1 MTEVNGLRLAY
12 RGFVAGL
19 AGGYVW
25 AALAMV
31 LAALAYGDPLSPLRP
46 IALAVSPLA
55 GTPELAFVVGLAAI
69 QAAGGLIGMV
79 FAYFFGRFFT
89 IRPTLV
95 GAAAITTLLV
105 WIFVAAAVAWQ
116 TSISDFATSPIGIV
130 ATVGYGLLLGIWI
143 PLRGEVTRH
152 EVPDQSGSAST

>member
-1 MTEVNGLRLAY
+1 VTEINGLRLAY

-31 LAALAYGDPLSPLRP
+31 LAGLIHGDPLAPLRP

-55 GTPELAFVVGLAAI
+55 GAPELSFVVGLAAV
-69 QAAGGLIGMV
+69 QAAGGVIGMI

-95 GAAAITTLLV
+95 VAAPMVTLLV
-105 WIFVAAAVAWQ
+105 WVLVAAAVVGQ
-116 TSISDFATSPIGIV
+116 TAIVEFATSPIGIV
-130 ATVGYGLLLGIWI
+130 ATIGYGLLIGIWI
-143 PLRGEVTRH
+143 PVRGEVLRPPA
-152 EVPDQSGSAST
+152 PDQGGSPST

>member
-1 MTEVNGLRLAY
+1 VTEVNGLRLAY

-31 LAALAYGDPLSPLRP
+31 LAAVVHADPLEPLRP
-46 IALAVSPLA
+46 IALAIHPLA

-69 QAAGGLIGMV
+69 QAAGGLIGMT

-89 IRPTLV
+89 VRPTLV
-95 GAAAITTLLV
+95 TAAPMVTLLIWV
-105 WIFVAAAVAWQ
+105 FVAAAVAGE
-116 TSISDFATSPIGIV
+116 TSIAEFATSPIGIA
-130 ATVGYGLLLGIWI
+130 ATIGYGLLLGVWI
-143 PLRGEVTRH
+143 PVRGEVTRH
-152 EVPDQSGSAST
+152 PEPDQSGSPST